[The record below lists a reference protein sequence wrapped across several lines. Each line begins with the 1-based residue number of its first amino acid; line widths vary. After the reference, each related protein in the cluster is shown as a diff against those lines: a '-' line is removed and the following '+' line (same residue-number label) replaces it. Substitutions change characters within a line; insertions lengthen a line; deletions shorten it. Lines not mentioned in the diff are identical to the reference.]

1 MSTNVEGVEGRV
13 DWDVVMLGPS
23 RVGKTSLLTALRV
36 AGQAHFE
43 GTPISIEPDD
53 EHTKRAFNDNDN
65 MMRGELGA
73 RKFSPDSLPGDE
85 DEHIYGLAVNAG
97 IDQHRIVLRFR
108 DYPGAWLHDSRSAKV
123 KEFLQNASAV
133 IVPIDAT
140 LLMEAGQ
147 EQAQALAKGLAL
159 SEVEENVREWAKGRK
174 GDGDAALLI
183 LAPVKCEAYFS
194 DNGGRRSK
202 ADALFD
208 RVRAHYADVVDAYL
222 KEGPDRAEVLY
233 APVDTIGPIELMD
246 VRWENSTGQGDRM
259 KPVYRVR
266 VDAQGRTVRR
276 SVKGAEPVLAY
287 LMRDIL
293 LTLDDML
300 KHECAEADRGIRDV
314 DKRTKN
320 ARSNWWKRFWDTAFG
335 ERDNRNAE
343 RNRLIVEKTAANESL
358 RQLAER
364 ASAVSPNAEYS
375 RVRPWN

>member
-1 MSTNVEGVEGRV
+1 MSTNRDEVQSRVE
-13 DWDVVMLGPS
+13 WDVVMLGPS

-36 AGQAHFE
+36 AGQSHFE
-43 GTPISIEPDD
+43 GTQISIEPDD

-85 DEHIYGLAVNAG
+85 DEHTYGLTVNAG
-97 IDQHRIVLRFR
+97 NDQNRIVLRFR
-108 DYPGAWLHDSRSAKV
+108 DYPGAWLHDSRSERV
-123 KEFLQNASAV
+123 KELLQNAPAV

-147 EQAQALAKGLAL
+147 DHAQNLAAGLAL
-159 SEVEENVREWAKGRK
+159 SEIEENVREWAKRRK
-174 GDGDAALLI
+174 GDGDAALLV
-183 LAPVKCEAYFS
+183 LSPVKCESYFN

-208 RVRAHYADVVDAYL
+208 KVREHYADVVDAYL
-222 KEGPDRAEVLY
+222 KEGPSRAEILY

-246 VRWENSTGQGDRM
+246 VRWEKADGRLDRM
-259 KPVYRVR
+259 LPIYRVR
-266 VDAQGRTVRR
+266 VDAQGRTARR

-293 LTLDDML
+293 LTLDEML
-300 KHECAEADRGIRDV
+300 KNDLEDLSAGIKDV
-314 DKRTKN
+314 DDRTDR
-320 ARSNWWKRFWDTAFG
+320 ARSNWWKRFWDTAVG
-335 ERDNRNAE
+335 ARDKRIAE
-343 RNRLIVEKTAANESL
+343 RKRLTIEHTAANERL
-358 RQLAER
+358 RHLAEQ
-364 ASAVSPNAEYS
+364 ASAVSPNSEYA